1 MNYNVL
7 IINRLNHSEMVSH
20 DILAVRFPVRIR
32 MVQPHIF
39 KKPFFMIP
47 KNYRDSSIDKLRE
60 KFSSEDSIKKRYVI
74 INQYLSK
81 RIRQFENMMEDEKI
95 TMYYDMGELVVE
107 LLQDLELAK
116 EQIQSTYN
124 YVFEK

>member
-1 MNYNVL
+1 
-7 IINRLNHSEMVSH
+7 
-20 DILAVRFPVRIR
+20 
-32 MVQPHIF
+32 
-39 KKPFFMIP
+39 MIP

-60 KFSSEDSIKKRYVI
+60 KFSSEDSIKKRHVI